1 MTRATVETP
10 SVETEPSIR
19 ERALDAARRV
29 AHASHEAQF
38 LTSLAAD
45 AVEDGV
51 HAAKRA
57 VKSAR
62 RRVEKLADLKDQA
75 AYQVKRRPFQALGVA
90 VGVGLVLGV
99 ALARIG
105 GRRERATP
113 PDSGC

>member
-1 MTRATVETP
+1 MARATVETP
-10 SVETEPSIR
+10 SLESEPSIR

-38 LTSLAAD
+38 LTSRAAD

-62 RRVEKLADLKDQA
+62 RRVEKLADLRDQA
-75 AYQVKRRPFQALGVA
+75 VYHVKRRPIQALGVA
-90 VGVGLVLGV
+90 VGVGFVLGV
-99 ALARIG
+99 AIGRIR
-105 GRRERATP
+105 GRRDETLTN
-113 PDSGC
+113 SLG